1 MTRFSEIAHDIESQF
16 DPDYDIDP
24 DSGAPPVRY
33 IEHRLLELCETL
45 DARLT
50 ALEAKPQAPDYWRKW
65 AATEVEIKTAE
76 MDAARAERNALAAE
90 VDDLRN
96 VNAGL
101 RKHDVYLDNL
111 VKSLQSRI
119 AADIDD
125 IAGLRKDNE
134 RLRTVYETDNA
145 RLRNALE

>member
-50 ALEAKPQAPDYWRKW
+50 ALEAKQAPLCKYHH
-65 AATEVEIKTAE
+65 
-76 MDAARAERNALAAE
+76 
-90 VDDLRN
+90 DLW
-96 VNAGL
+96 
-101 RKHDVYLDNL
+101 HDL
-111 VKSLQSRI
+111 VTPWMPRRGNSR
-119 AADIDD
+119 
-125 IAGLRKDNE
+125 RKDNE
-134 RLRTVYETDNA
+134 
-145 RLRNALE
+145 